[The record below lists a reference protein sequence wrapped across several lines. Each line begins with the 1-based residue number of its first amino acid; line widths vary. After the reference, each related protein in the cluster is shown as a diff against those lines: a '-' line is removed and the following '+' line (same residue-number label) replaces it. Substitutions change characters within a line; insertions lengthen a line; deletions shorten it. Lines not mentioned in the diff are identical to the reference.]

1 MRGRARSFV
10 GSAALDGCGAAL
22 PGVAGTVWCGVGVGG
37 RGCETWNE
45 IAKNAMKEYTIKPND
60 TECNEMR

>member
-1 MRGRARSFV
+1 MRGRALSFV

-22 PGVAGTVWCGVGVGG
+22 PGVAGPVWCGVGVGG

-45 IAKNAMKEYTIKPND
+45 IAKMQ
-60 TECNEMR
+60 